1 MHSYARVSNTHASAY
16 TCVSKRARAR
26 RVGVR
31 GSLARYK
38 ARTNNRAMAD
48 TAFPP
53 QGTKAAIDRAST
65 FCLCQGH
72 PLSSAERSQI
82 KKSAEGCTKGM
93 TKAPVTVVAKALA
106 CVSAK
111 VVVMQSKRP

>member
-1 MHSYARVSNTHASAY
+1 MRKQYAGVSNTLASAY

-31 GSLARYK
+31 GSLARNK
-38 ARTNNRAMAD
+38 ARTNNGAVAA

-65 FCLCQGH
+65 FGWCQGH
-72 PLSSAERSQI
+72 PLPSAERSGANKKI
-82 KKSAEGCTKGM
+82 GRVLYKGHDKSARDGCCTSLGM
-93 TKAPVTVVAKALA
+93 
-106 CVSAK
+106 CVGK
-111 VVVMQSKRP
+111 DGGE